1 MQSTPGRALAL
12 TRLQSGIRD
21 LALPSAQH
29 CKTTAMTMTNIAAL
43 ISGLPVHGLVD
54 ARIMTI

>member
-12 TRLQSGIRD
+12 TRLQPGIRD

-29 CKTTAMTMTNIAAL
+29 CKITAMTTTNIAAL
-43 ISGLPVHGLVD
+43 TSGLHVAV
-54 ARIMTI
+54 I